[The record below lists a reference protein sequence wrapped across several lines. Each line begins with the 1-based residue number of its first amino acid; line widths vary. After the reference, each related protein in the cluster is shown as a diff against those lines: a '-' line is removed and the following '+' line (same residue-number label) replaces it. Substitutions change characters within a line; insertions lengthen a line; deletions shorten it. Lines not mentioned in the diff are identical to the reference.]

1 MKDRNNNSLDGNSS
15 PKRSPSNKIIPL
27 DLDVRQEA
35 VINGIEMGVLDNGI
49 PYLTQNGLAIV
60 CGVQRL
66 RIKEITDEWAESY
79 ETGVFKKG
87 KMTFIGSYLLREGF
101 TEPKLFIP
109 VMKKGTENHAY
120 PDVVCM
126 AILEYYAFESK
137 QAESETALR
146 SYRELAK
153 KGLKEYIYE
162 ALKYQPADPW
172 HHYHE
177 RVSIL
182 RDMGTVPDG
191 HYIIFNEISG
201 MMVDLIQ
208 AGLIVNQHTVPD
220 GSVGSCWAYFWKNKS
235 LSAEFGTP
243 ESCEHYYPEEFAQ
256 AKSNPQIINAYPNT
270 SLAEFRRWFRH
281 EYLPTKFPAYILKKT
296 NLLPG
301 GKEEAARLIEAF
313 NGKSLPNK

>member
-1 MKDRNNNSLDGNSS
+1 MMLDGEKRQ
-15 PKRSPSNKIIPL
+15 KRSPSNHTIPL
-27 DLDVRQEA
+27 DLDIQQEGI
-35 VINGIEMGVLDNGI
+35 INGVEMGVLDNGI
-49 PYLTQNGLAIV
+49 PYLTQRGLATV

-79 ETGVFKKG
+79 ESGIFKKG
-87 KMTFIGSYLLREGF
+87 KMTFIGSYLLKEGF
-101 TEPKLFIP
+101 IEPRLFIP
-109 VMKKGTENHAY
+109 VMKNGTENHAY

-126 AILEYYAFESK
+126 AIIEYYAFESK

-162 ALKYQPADPW
+162 ALKYKPEDPW
-172 HHYHE
+172 KHYHD

-182 RDMGTVPDG
+182 KEMGSVPDG
-191 HYIIFNEISG
+191 YYIIFNEISG

-208 AGLIVNQHTVPD
+208 AGLTVNSHTVPD
-220 GSVGSCWAYFWKNKS
+220 GSVGLCWANFWKKNK
-235 LSAEFGTP
+235 LSINFGDID
-243 ESCEHYYPEEFAQ
+243 ECEHYYPEEFAQ

-270 SLAEFRRWFRH
+270 SLPEFRRWFKH
-281 EYLPTKFPAYILKKT
+281 EYLPTKFPPYILKKS

-301 GKEEAARLIEAF
+301 GSDDAQRLIMAF
-313 NGKSLPNK
+313 KFPELPKP